1 MSSKELSPQERECLF
16 RQLENAI
23 NMRIEEHQTFLNFF
37 FYSIMTNAL
46 LFIALFAEGDLPK
59 HPIVGVVI
67 SLCGIISTIVLTLL
81 QNRVLLHMRS
91 HEKFIKMLERDLG
104 LGEYSYT
111 LHLNSILDESVKNPR
126 GIIQRAYSLL
136 PNYPNEKRGKAR
148 RLMELFNFFC
158 VSVWVVSLSAFTVWF
173 ITWYI

>member
-37 FYSIMTNAL
+37 FYSIMTNSL

-104 LGEYSYT
+104 LG
-111 LHLNSILDESVKNPR
+111 
-126 GIIQRAYSLL
+126 
-136 PNYPNEKRGKAR
+136 
-148 RLMELFNFFC
+148 
-158 VSVWVVSLSAFTVWF
+158 
-173 ITWYI
+173 